1 MLKTCECWGGEVYRF
16 FSGICTVLI
25 FYSYFMGRRHE
36 FTIYDCLNLQLKYVV
51 CAFYICGCVATIST
65 FGIRCQRAE
74 CSFGLVSTAFRI
86 FVEYINYRQSKD
98 W

>member
-16 FSGICTVLI
+16 FLWNL
-25 FYSYFMGRRHE
+25 YSFNFLLLE

-65 FGIRCQRAE
+65 LGIRCQRAE
-74 CSFGLVSTAFRI
+74 CSFGLMSTAFRI